1 MRFKDLDT
9 TKFEYFCSRVA
20 AGIGLLILGFLSVYT
35 LLYTR
40 RFESNH
46 KEMPVEGSGN
56 PVLTLALMTIVLL
69 LMFYVVRT
77 ILRQE
82 QNRERN
88 LRILLVF
95 TCIYA
100 VVYGIVWAFACKYYM
115 MWDPKLVSFWG
126 EQLAHGID
134 DVSAGDI
141 DYLTSYPHQIGLIAF
156 LEQIYRIFGGENYH
170 AFQILNAFGAGG
182 IVFFG
187 YRIIRMMTERLESAA
202 YFLLLMLSCH
212 PLYIYV
218 SFVYGEVLSVMFSF
232 MAVYA
237 LLCYLKLRRKR
248 DILLLAFSLT
258 AACLIRSNC
267 YIVIAAVGCVL
278 GVKMISEKTLKHGAA
293 FFCCLALFFA
303 SHSLLLHTYE
313 ERLNLSLHD
322 GMPSILWVAMGL
334 QEGGVDDFEREAG
347 WYNGFAWDVYVD
359 ESGRDQELSK
369 ERAREA
375 IKESIH
381 TFTEN
386 PSYGT
391 DFFRRKITSQWA
403 EPTYACLQETNR
415 RVEARSPLMDSFY
428 KGELWGP
435 FVRVMD
441 VYQSLIYC
449 GAFLFLLLL
458 IWKKTPVEKLGL
470 FIVVIGGF
478 IFYIFWE
485 AKSRYVFPYF
495 VMLIPMAACG
505 WDVFIRSLASWKNK
519 IKEVWRKRHPEK
531 EENSEKTVLLLKKT
545 ETFSVK
551 AILLLAG
558 LPCAALFL
566 YSLFFTTVYQ
576 SNDLELPS
584 QAADNPLLMLL
595 FTAAGVLAFYAAGR
609 AILKKEENRRR
620 NMGILLGAVLLHCA
634 VFCTVW
640 NMMAQSALR
649 ADPLYIHAIAG
660 GFATGDVSPS
670 GMDYLYTYPHQA
682 GQALLLELVYR
693 LFGYENLMA
702 FRSLNTL
709 GVLVFVFCGFKITEQ
724 LWHKDAAKVNFLLLS
739 AGFLPLLIYTNVIY
753 GEVLAVAGVSLA
765 VWMFLLWLE
774 EKKIWQAVTMLLA
787 LVFAVYMKNNALIAA
802 VAIGCVM
809 LCKAVSEK
817 KQKLALWILP
827 LIGVLV
833 LAQPAMTKL
842 YEYRSG
848 WQLDQGMPR
857 NLWAAMGL
865 QGEGMTS
872 GWWNEFPDKVYKEQ
886 AGYDPQAAK
895 ELGDAAITFSLEGF
909 AEHPKAAV
917 KFFGQKFV
925 SQWND
930 ASHGCQ
936 VSAGSQETP
945 FLEWWMNGWHSLILF
960 GAFAFAL
967 LWFKKKAEIQEVL
980 PMLILL
986 GGFLFHMVWEVK
998 GRYGFFYFALLLPAS
1013 AAGIQAAAET
1023 GRRLLEKRRKTNEK
1037 A

>member
-20 AGIGLLILGFLSVYT
+20 AGIGLLILAGLSLYSLRYTQEFIANNTETLVEARDPLFLS
-35 LLYTR
+35 LLAMACAVIFLFYAVRILLRDEKHRTR
-40 RFESNH
+40 N
-46 KEMPVEGSGN
+46 V
-56 PVLTLALMTIVLL
+56 
-69 LMFYVVRT
+69 
-77 ILRQE
+77 
-82 QNRERN
+82 
-88 LRILLVF
+88 RILLVF
-95 TCIYA
+95 TCIY
-100 VVYGIVWAFACKYYM
+100 VGGMGFLWAYLTNYYM
-115 MWDPKLVSFWG
+115 MWDAQMVSFFADQFANG
-126 EQLAHGID
+126 VDDISAHDISYI
-134 DVSAGDI
+134 SA
-141 DYLTSYPHQIGLIAF
+141 YPHQMGLIAF
-156 LEQIYRIFGGENYH
+156 MELIYRFFGWENYR
-170 AFQILNAFGAGG
+170 AFQAVNALGAAG
-182 IVFFG
+182 IVFVGF
-187 YRIIRMMTERLESAA
+187 RITKEITKREEPGA
-202 YFLLLMLSCH
+202 YFLLLMLCCW
-212 PLYIYV
+212 PLIMYV
-218 SFVYGEVLSVMFSF
+218 PFMYGEVLSILFS
-232 MAVYA
+232 
-237 LLCYLKLRRKR
+237 LLSAYT
-248 DILLLAFSLT
+248 LLLYLRKKRVRDMIYMALSIT

-267 YIVIAAVGCVL
+267 YIVLAAMACVL
-278 GVKMISEKTLKHGAA
+278 IVKAVSEKTWRHILAGIVCAA
-293 FFCCLALFFA
+293 VFFT
-303 SHSLLLHTYE
+303 SHTGLIKLYE
-313 ERLNLSLHD
+313 YRFDLELENA
-322 GMPSILWVAMGL
+322 MPSIMWIAMGTR
-334 QEGGVDDFEREAG
+334 EGSDGRGAG
-347 WYNGFAWDVYVD
+347 WYNELSWDLFVD
-359 ESGRDQELSK
+359 EAKGDQEKASGMAK
-369 ERAREA
+369 EVIE
-375 IKESIH
+375 ESLEI
-381 TFTEN
+381 FRKN
-386 PSYGT
+386 PSYT
-391 DFFRRKITSQWA
+391 RDFYKRKVVSQWS
-403 EPTYACLQETNR
+403 EPTFGGQVETNR
-415 RVEARSPLMDSFY
+415 RREARSPLIDRLY
-428 KGELWGP
+428 KGDLWKP
-435 FVRVMD
+435 FIRVMD
-441 VYQSLIYC
+441 VYQSLIYT
-449 GAFLFLLLL
+449 GALLYL
-458 IWKKTPVEKLGL
+458 ILMIKKKIPVEYLTL
-470 FIVVIGGF
+470 FIVMIGGF
-478 IFYIFWE
+478 LFYLLWE
-485 AKSRYVFPYF
+485 AKSRYILPYF

-519 IKEVWRKRHPEK
+519 IKEVWRKCHPEK
-531 EENSEKTVLLLKKT
+531 EENREKTVLFLKKT

-558 LPCAALFL
+558 LPCVALFL

-620 NMGILLGAVLLHCA
+620 NMGILLGAVLLNCA

-809 LCKAVSEK
+809 LCKAVSERR
-817 KQKLALWILP
+817 QKLALWILP

-848 WQLDQGMPR
+848 WQLDQGMPK

-909 AEHPKAAV
+909 AEYPKAAV

-960 GAFAFAL
+960 GASAFAL

-1013 AAGIQAAAET
+1013 AAGIQVAAEA
-1023 GRRLLEKRRKTNEK
+1023 GKRLLEKRRKTNEK